1 MIQHHHF
8 VVPDEAGDV
17 ISLHDIPEN
26 LYAFWTAVNDI
37 AENIKV
43 IVLRKPDVVK
53 HFDIKIILTVQI

>member
-17 ISLHDIPEN
+17 FSIHNILEN
-26 LYAFWTAVNDI
+26 LYAFGTAVNEI

-43 IVLRKPDVVK
+43 IVLRKANVVK
-53 HFDIKIILTVQI
+53 HFDIKIILAMQI